1 MVIGALESH
10 TAGAYCAEAREP
22 SLEISWNKAKR
33 HPRQRARK
41 KSIAIAMNLSAD
53 WTRVETNDTPSPRA
67 SAAIAFDEVRAN
79 VVLFGGFDVSQGG
92 HSDTWIFDGADWT
105 EADPPSRPSDRA
117 TNNLCWCPRS
127 ERLVLVTGVR
137 FSRTGGHNPL
147 TGEPAWS
154 KQNLCDTW
162 IFDGENWQELR
173 RSQYPNYVHQAMA
186 TDLQSGHV
194 IVSGGI
200 AAGPKTLIG
209 VFLLRD
215 RRESPLVDDT
225 WIFNGEN
232 WLELDLKARPS
243 HRQFAAMSSCP
254 DERGVLLFGGHG
266 GEGKPQHLGDTWIFD
281 GENWQELGRS
291 QYPNYVHQAMAT
303 DLQSGHV
310 IVSGGIAAGPKT
322 LIGVFLLRDRR
333 ESPLADDTWIFDGEN
348 WQEIHPPISP
358 SPRQGACITYDSMK
372 GKIVLF
378 GGKDANGYLNDT
390 WILNLSG

>member
-79 VVLFGGFDVSQGG
+79 VDLFGGFNVSQGG

-281 GENWQELGRS
+281 GENWQEIHPPISPSPRSKAMLAHDRLSGTVILFGGHGGEGKPQHLG
-291 QYPNYVHQAMAT
+291 
-303 DLQSGHV
+303 
-310 IVSGGIAAGPKT
+310 
-322 LIGVFLLRDRR
+322 
-333 ESPLADDTWIFDGEN
+333 DTWIFDGEN

-372 GKIVLF
+372 GQIVLF
-378 GGKDANGYLNDT
+378 GGKDANGCLNDT